1 MTEKEKKEYNE
12 YNEFLE
18 MKKTQRIESGF
29 AVEDADLNPALLF
42 KASKDFKL

>member
-1 MTEKEKKEYNE
+1 MTEKEKKE

-29 AVEDADLNPALLF
+29 AVEDADLNPALFEQLKSQKTLF
-42 KASKDFKL
+42 D